1 MASAI
6 LIAWIDPKNR
16 KPLSVAKCR
25 RLFESSFMTTASPEA
40 FATIEWTEEGAEH
53 RARWRCERG
62 SAAPARVA
70 LADDTMPADVAYRL
84 ACEGTALL
92 WRGDFQ
98 NARMLLQ
105 ALARRLDKTGAR
117 SAKKKVVP
125 PAKAGLPAA
134 QLSLPFHQQRQ
145 LQAQRARV
153 LSMVLIELDAQYG
166 MALRRAPQVEAACS
180 EAWGAAAGEL
190 GNVVSLRELQALVG
204 AHEWRKKG
212 VEIPALAKLSAKG
225 YARIHPHYGVF
236 SPVRGEYID
245 LIAQAPLPTALNKQ
259 SLAFDI
265 GTGTGVIAAVL
276 ARRGIK
282 QIVATDNDPRA
293 LACAAENLER
303 LGASAQVKLEQADLF
318 PAGKA
323 ALVVCNP
330 PWVPAKPS
338 APVERAVY
346 DEGSRMLRGFLSGV
360 PAHLAPGG
368 EAWLILSDFA
378 EHLGLRSRDELQAW
392 IAEAGLQVVGKHNI
406 RPRHPKAQDET
417 NPLHRARA
425 AEMTTLWRLQVAW

>member
-1 MASAI
+1 
-6 LIAWIDPKNR
+6 
-16 KPLSVAKCR
+16 
-25 RLFESSFMTTASPEA
+25 MTSASPEA
-40 FATIEWTEEGAEH
+40 FATIHWTEGDAS
-53 RARWRCERG
+53 RTARWRCERG
-62 SAAPARVA
+62 SNAPARVV

-98 NARMLLQ
+98 NARLLLQ
-105 ALARRLDKTGAR
+105 SLSRRLEKTGER
-117 SAKKKVVP
+117 SAKKKALP
-125 PAKAGLPAA
+125 KAATAPAA
-134 QLSLPFHQQRQ
+134 AANPLIVATVPTASASMALPFHQQRQ

-153 LSMVLIELDAQYG
+153 LSMLLIELDAQYG
-166 MALRRAPQVEAACS
+166 MALRRAPQVDAACGETWGAPQS
-180 EAWGAAAGEL
+180 EAGEVGAM

-212 VEIPALAKLSAKG
+212 VETPALARLAPKAYG
-225 YARIHPHYGVF
+225 RIHPHYGVF
-236 SPVRGEYID
+236 SPVRGEYVD
-245 LIAQAPLPTALNKQ
+245 LIGSAPLPTALNKQ

-282 QIVATDNDPRA
+282 QVVGTDNDQRA
-293 LACAAENLER
+293 LACAADNLQR
-303 LGASAQVKLEQADLF
+303 LEVADQVKLVQADLF
-318 PAGKA
+318 PEGKA

-346 DEGSRMLRGFLSGV
+346 DEGSRMLRGFLAGV
-360 PAHLAPGG
+360 PAHLTPGG

-378 EHLGLRSRDELQAW
+378 EHLGLRSRDELQSWFTA
-392 IAEAGLQVVGKHNI
+392 AGLQVVGKHNI
-406 RPRHPKAQDET
+406 RPRHPKAQDSS
-417 NPLHRARA
+417 NPLHQARA

>member
-1 MASAI
+1 MTSATPDAI
-6 LIAWIDPKNR
+6 
-16 KPLSVAKCR
+16 
-25 RLFESSFMTTASPEA
+25 
-40 FATIEWTEEGAEH
+40 ATIHWTDGDAEH
-53 RARWRCERG
+53 SARWRCERG
-62 SAAPARVA
+62 SAAPARVV

-92 WRGDFQ
+92 WRSDFQ

-105 ALARRLDKTGAR
+105 ALGRRLEKTGER
-117 SAKKKVVP
+117 SAKKKAAPVVAAT
-125 PAKAGLPAA
+125 PAQ
-134 QLSLPFHQQRQ
+134 QLALPFHQQRQ

-153 LSMVLIELDAQYG
+153 LSMLLIELDASYG
-166 MALRRAPQVEAACS
+166 IALRRAPQVDGACAD
-180 EAWGAAAGEL
+180 AWGAPEGEQS
-190 GNVVSLRELQALVG
+190 NVVSLRELQALVG
-204 AHEWRKKG
+204 AYEWRKKG
-212 VEIPALAKLSAKG
+212 VEIPALAKLTPKA
-225 YARIHPHYGVF
+225 YDRIHPHYGVF

-276 ARRGIK
+276 ARRDIK
-282 QIVATDNDPRA
+282 KIVATDTDPRA
-293 LACAAENLER
+293 LACAADNLQR
-303 LGASAQVKLEQADLF
+303 LDVAAQVTLVQADLF
-318 PAGKA
+318 PEGKA

-346 DEGSRMLRGFLSGV
+346 DEGSRMLRGFLAGV
-360 PAHLAPGG
+360 ANHLSPGG

-378 EHLGLRSRDELQAW
+378 EHLGLRSRDELQGW
-392 IAEAGLQVVGKHNI
+392 IADAGLQVVGKQNI
-406 RPRHPKAQDET
+406 RPRHPKAQDAT

-425 AEMTTLWRLQVAW
+425 SELTTLWRLQVAW

>member
-1 MASAI
+1 MTSATTD
-6 LIAWIDPKNR
+6 AT
-16 KPLSVAKCR
+16 
-25 RLFESSFMTTASPEA
+25 SSTSPQA
-40 FATIEWTEEGAEH
+40 QATIHWSEGDA
-53 RARWRCERG
+53 ARSAHWRCERG
-62 SAAPARVA
+62 SAAPARVV

-98 NARMLLQ
+98 NARLLLQ
-105 ALARRLDKTGAR
+105 ALGRRLEKTGAR
-117 SAKKKVVP
+117 SAKKKAP
-125 PAKAGLPAA
+125 PALADDAIKKGMPAP
-134 QLSLPFHQQRQ
+134 QLALPFHQQRQ

-153 LSMVLIELDAQYG
+153 LSMLLIELDAQYG
-166 MALRRAPQVEAACS
+166 VALRRAPQVAQACA
-180 EAWGAAAGEL
+180 EAWGAATGGD

-212 VEIPALAKLSAKG
+212 VEIPALVKLAPRG
-225 YARIHPHYGVF
+225 YGRIHPHYGVF

-245 LIAQAPLPTALNKQ
+245 LIASAPLPTALAKK

-276 ARRGIK
+276 ARRGVQ

-293 LACAAENLER
+293 LACAADNLEQ
-303 LGASAQVKLEQADLF
+303 LGVAAKVTLTPADLF
-318 PAGKA
+318 PEGKA
-323 ALVVCNP
+323 ALIVCNP

-360 PAHLAPGG
+360 SAHLLPGG

-378 EHLGLRSRDELQAW
+378 EHLGLRRREELQAW
-392 IAEAGLQVVGKHNI
+392 MAEAGLQVVGKHNI
-406 RPRHPKAQDET
+406 RPCHPKAQDET

-425 AEMTTLWRLQVAW
+425 AEMTTLWRLQAAW